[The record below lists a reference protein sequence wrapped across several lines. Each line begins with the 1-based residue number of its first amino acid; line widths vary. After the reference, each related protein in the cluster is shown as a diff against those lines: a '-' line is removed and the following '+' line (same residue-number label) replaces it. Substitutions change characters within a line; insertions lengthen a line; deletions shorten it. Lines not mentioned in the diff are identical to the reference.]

1 MSIPCSLVS
10 LVLVSVFSALAYGAE
25 FPTALRGEAVS
36 NQDGWRN
43 TVALRGLSFSEGR
56 LVGRG
61 DLSLKPPEVANKHC
75 MRIDTAITGAY
86 SLISNGDIESMEIA
100 FPSPAGP
107 RCDAITVKLV
117 FDPHSGAYVSQTKR
131 WNWKLRVVK

>member
-10 LVLVSVFSALAYGAE
+10 LVLVSVCSALAYGAE
-25 FPTALRGEAVS
+25 FPTALEGEAVS

-61 DLSLKPPEVANKHC
+61 DLSVRPPAFSNKHC
-75 MRIDTAITGAY
+75 MRIDTAIAGTY
-86 SLISNGDIESMEIA
+86 SLTANGDIESMEIA

-107 RCDAITVKLV
+107 RCDVITVNLV
-117 FDPHSGAYVSQTKR
+117 FDPGSGAYVRQTKG
-131 WNWKLRVVK
+131 WNWQLRVVK